1 MSFGWCVLFRQG
13 SWLEFRDF
21 ALTQRKNV
29 SSRLFVI
36 QSELSKIG
44 NVVAQY
50 QRADVDNPKSPM
62 TEKRVG
68 IAVTP
73 NSSIG
78 KLMRVYTA
86 RGGNPFD
93 ISMFLIPDSYEIID
107 NERVPTQ
114 PYFGVLAPQSGD
126 ADSDRIDQT
135 GVLNTWKEPTRKLG
149 DKNSI
154 WDDESTQFVGLR
166 MRAARSWIKQE
177 IKELRNDIEAR
188 ILKLCDL
195 REQLLKERNE
205 IIYSAV
211 GASLSS
217 YEVTET
223 DFVKDYDLVN
233 IVYLFDTTFF
243 ELNESGQIDFS
254 KPKPYTSK
262 EFDSL
267 VEDAPTGEEKYTAL

>member
-1 MSFGWCVLFRQG
+1 
-13 SWLEFRDF
+13 
-21 ALTQRKNV
+21 
-29 SSRLFVI
+29 
-36 QSELSKIG
+36 
-44 NVVAQY
+44 
-50 QRADVDNPKSPM
+50 M

-223 DFVKDYDLVN
+223 DFVKEYDLVN

-262 EFDSL
+262 EFASL

>member
-50 QRADVDNPKSPM
+50 ERADVDNPKSPM

-223 DFVKDYDLVN
+223 DFVKEYDLVN

-262 EFDSL
+262 EFASL

>member
-262 EFDSL
+262 EFASL